1 MRSLLEQA
9 KLLKL
14 TNLMSIFYNYS
25 KPTGAIRV
33 TGEDA
38 EDYLQSQWTI
48 NVKTLKPDNIGYGL
62 RLSTKGRVLADAYF
76 LRLDEEEFMLF
87 SRGCTGSNI
96 ISLLEENIVADE
108 VEFLNESND
117 WKWITFWNDNE
128 KNQSTPP
135 NFPSPQSD
143 CFDNFKNG
151 FFFKDFCI
159 SKNSYALLHPA
170 SESIEPNDAY
180 EEVSLDE
187 LNKRRLKSGLP
198 SVPSEIG
205 PSELPQEGR
214 LENLAIDFN
223 KGCYLGQEVMARIH
237 AMGRV
242 RKQTISIRWHGTK
255 APELPCPVVLGEK
268 NVGSLKTLFP
278 QDKQYFIGTALIH
291 ETGID
296 VLKKEGL
303 SIVTHGEEKIHIF

>member
-1 MRSLLEQA
+1 
-9 KLLKL
+9 
-14 TNLMSIFYNYS
+14 MSTYYNNS
-25 KPTGAIRV
+25 KPKGAIRV
-33 TGEDA
+33 IGEDA
-38 EDYLQSQWTI
+38 EDYLQSQWTL
-48 NVKTLKPDNIGYGL
+48 NVKKLKPNNIGYGL

-87 SRGCTGSNI
+87 SRGCNGSNI
-96 ISLLEENIVADE
+96 ISLLQENIVADE

-117 WKWITFWNDNE
+117 WKWITFWNENE
-128 KNQSTPP
+128 KNQPIVP
-135 NFPSPQSD
+135 NFPSPQTD

-159 SKNSYALLHPA
+159 SKNSNALLQPV
-170 SESIEPNDAY
+170 SESIELNGAY
-180 EEVSLDE
+180 EEVSPDE
-187 LNKRRLKSGLP
+187 LNKKRLKSGLP
-198 SVPSEIG
+198 SVPNEIG
-205 PSELPQEGR
+205 PSELPQEGS

-242 RKQTISIRWHGTK
+242 RKQTISIRWNGRKT
-255 APELPCPVVLGEK
+255 PELPCPIFLGEK

-278 QDKQYFIGTALIH
+278 QKNEYFIGTAIIH

-296 VLKKEGL
+296 HLKSEGL
-303 SIVTHGEEKIHIF
+303 NIIKHDQERVHVL